1 MTDAARI
8 LLQHALAA
16 EWDGFSPATRSAART
31 FLHDSL
37 AVGVAGRNAPM
48 ADAAFAMACGWAG
61 TAGTSMLLGRPGLRL
76 PAPYAAFVNAFQIHA
91 QEYDCVHEPA
101 VAHPMATVAAAL
113 LAEAGRSGPYSGSD
127 FLAALVAGVDIV
139 ATLGVAAKGRLKFFR
154 PATAGIFGSVAA
166 IARLRRIEIDPA
178 CDAFGYALAF
188 ASGTM
193 QAHVEG
199 KPALAIQVAAAARSA
214 IEAVDLAMA
223 GFAGPAGSIDGP
235 FGYLTL
241 FEDEVALDA
250 ALAELGSIRRIEEV
264 SWKPFPTGRAAH
276 GAIVALQQLMAEQG
290 LDAARLE
297 RFVYRAPPL
306 IARLVGRR
314 PFPEMGVAYARLC
327 FAWLGAV
334 TITHGSVGLADFTPS
349 ASLTPGCTRWPRDS
363 MWRPMTAPT
372 WRRSFPRQAGRSCAT
387 ERNCR
392 SVLRSNSGRRRGRS
406 AARSIFPRPKTVWP
420 LAAFS
425 VSTMRSLRQSITSTT
440 QATSRHFSAAYLR
453 VADRSP
459 DRAAGISATSP
470 VLPACLSA
478 VPRRR
483 IRSSIRR

>member
-334 TITHGSVGLADFTPS
+334 TITHGSVGLADFTPERLADPRLHALAARFHVEADDS
-349 ASLTPGCTRWPRDS
+349 SDMAAFVPATGRAILCDGTQLQVGVAQQFGSPAWPLSRAQHLSKAKDCLAFGGIFGIDDALAQAIDHLDDTSDVASFLG
-363 MWRPMTAPT
+363 
-372 WRRSFPRQAGRSCAT
+372 
-387 ERNCR
+387 
-392 SVLRSNSGRRRGRS
+392 SVLEGGR
-406 AARSIFPRPKTVWP
+406 
-420 LAAFS
+420 
-425 VSTMRSLRQSITSTT
+425 Q
-440 QATSRHFSAAYLR
+440 
-453 VADRSP
+453 VA
-459 DRAAGISATSP
+459 
-470 VLPACLSA
+470 
-478 VPRRR
+478 
-483 IRSSIRR
+483 